1 MCTLWKLCFVRDG
14 GLLGSLHPFPP
25 GGLGCSPV
33 LVPRIPDWGHEVGV
47 CPGPAAP
54 WGRWMGAGR
63 HVGLSWPRFSLPE
76 AGLKPAGSTLPWE
89 PQLLAARLGTACCR
103 GWGGHCPPA
112 LISFLE
118 KQHKNKVISRH
129 LQTWMCVVGTS
140 EGRCWAASPNLPVC
154 CGAAAGAVFWCRSE
168 WVGGCRGLNPSTP
181 PYQARSVCITLV
193 SPLQITSQAEPR
205 RLCVSKRPEK

>member
-1 MCTLWKLCFVRDG
+1 MPWPCRPLGPLDG
-14 GLLGSLHPFPP
+14 GWQTCGAVLASFF
-25 GGLGCSPV
+25 SP
-33 LVPRIPDWGHEVGV
+33 RGWADACWQCTAMGA
-47 CPGPAAP
+47 PAAGCP
-54 WGRWMGAGR
+54 SGNR
-63 HVGLSWPRFSLPE
+63 LLP
-76 AGLKPAGSTLPWE
+76 GV
-89 PQLLAARLGTACCR
+89 
-103 GWGGHCPPA
+103 GGHCPPA
-112 LISFLE
+112 LILFLE